1 MITENI
7 ALHIGIDWVND
18 WNSHDLDRVMRHYAD
33 DIHFTSPFVIKINND
48 PTGVINSKPAL
59 RVYFERALNAYPDLH
74 FELYCILS
82 SVNSIVVYYK
92 SVNNLFAAEL
102 MELNEEG
109 KVVKVVAH
117 YCSQ

>member
-1 MITENI
+1 MITENT
-7 ALHIGIDWVND
+7 AQHIGTEWVND
-18 WNSHDLDRVMRHYAD
+18 WNSHDLDKVMSHYSD

-102 MELNEEG
+102 MELDEEG

-117 YCSQ
+117 YGSQ